1 MKEKKHKTKTY
12 HDCDRFCFGSPS
24 WTRTNDTISCGAR
37 RKTSLKRRF
46 SVDRCAILPSLL
58 LPPAALGHDAVNSL
72 RLFVQAAIDRI
83 QFERK
88 K

>member
-1 MKEKKHKTKTY
+1 MRVDY
-12 HDCDRFCFGSPS
+12 HGSPS

-72 RLFVQAAIDRI
+72 RLFVQAVIDRI

>member
-1 MKEKKHKTKTY
+1 MLKTKTY
-12 HDCDRFCFGSPS
+12 HDCDRFLFWLPQLDSNQRHCLL
-24 WTRTNDTISCGAR
+24 RAR

-72 RLFVQAAIDRI
+72 RLFVQAVIDRI